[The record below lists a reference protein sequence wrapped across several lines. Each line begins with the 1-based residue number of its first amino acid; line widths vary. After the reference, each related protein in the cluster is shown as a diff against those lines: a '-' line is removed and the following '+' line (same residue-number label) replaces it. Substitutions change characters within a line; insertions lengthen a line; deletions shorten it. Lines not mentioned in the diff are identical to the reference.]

1 MHIIIVGGGRVGR
14 TLAERLEDR
23 GENVVILDHDQNIIE
38 DAREEGFSTH
48 AGDGTDADEL
58 RNAGADNAKIVIAAT
73 SDDDANLLVS
83 QLATTRFGVEQV
95 ISRVTDPENEDLFT
109 DIGVR
114 TVSETLSTA
123 WSIDNAIERPALF
136 DWMTEL
142 GRAGDVQ
149 EFEVTADDIVG
160 RTIDDIG
167 SDLPDSCLIALV
179 GRDGDTHV
187 PEGDFTLEYGDHMTV
202 LGRKGDV
209 RETFSRCQP
218 SDWSSKGELD
228 DLKTDH

>member
-23 GENVVILDHDQNIIE
+23 GENVVILEHDQSVIE
-38 DAREEGFSTH
+38 RAREEGFSTH

-58 RNAGADNAKIVIAAT
+58 QNAGADNAKIVIAAT
-73 SDDDANLLVS
+73 GDDDANLLIS

-95 ISRVTDPENEDLFT
+95 ISRVTHPKNEDLFT

-114 TVSETLSTA
+114 TISETLSTA

-142 GRAGDVQ
+142 DRTGDVQ

-167 SDLPDSCLIALV
+167 SDLPDGCLIALV
-179 GRDGDTHV
+179 GRDGENQV
-187 PEGDFTLEYGDHMTV
+187 PEGDFTLEYGDHVTV
-202 LGRKGDV
+202 LGRKGAV
-209 RETFSRCQP
+209 REALTRCHP
-218 SDWSSKGELD
+218 SDESSKDELD
-228 DLKTDH
+228 DLKADR

>member
-14 TLAERLEDR
+14 TLADRLEDR
-23 GENVVILDHDQNIIE
+23 GETVVILDHDQSVIE
-38 DAREEGFSTH
+38 DAREEGFSTY

-58 RNAGADNAKIVIAAT
+58 RNVDAENAKIVIAAT
-73 SDDDANLLVS
+73 GDDDTNLLIS

-95 ISRVTDPENEDLFT
+95 ISRVNHPKNEDLFT
-109 DIGVR
+109 DIGVH

-142 GRAGDVQ
+142 DRAGDVQ

-160 RTIDDIG
+160 RTIDDIS
-167 SDLPDSCLIALV
+167 SDLPNSCLIALV
-179 GRDGDTHV
+179 GRNGDTHV
-187 PEGDFTLEYGDHMTV
+187 PNGDFTLEYGDHMTV

-209 RETFSRCQP
+209 RETFSRCHP
-218 SDWSSKGELD
+218 SDWTSKDELD
-228 DLKTDH
+228 GLKADR